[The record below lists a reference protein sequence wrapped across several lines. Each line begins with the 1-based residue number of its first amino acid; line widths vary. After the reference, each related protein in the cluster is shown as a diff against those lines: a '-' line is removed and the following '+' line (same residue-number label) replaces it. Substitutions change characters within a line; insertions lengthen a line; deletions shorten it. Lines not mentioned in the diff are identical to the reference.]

1 MQNIIHCGGCSAM
14 SKKRDFDAL
23 QKRRMRAANLLRHGW
38 RQAQV
43 ADKLGVSRQSVS
55 RWAATIEDGGA
66 AGLRKSGRVGRR
78 PAIDEEQRRK
88 LVASLKAGALVAGYG
103 TDLWTLKR
111 VRRLIEEQTGL
122 RYSESGVWHV
132 LANLGFSWQR
142 PVGRALERDETAIE
156 GWKRKRWPVLKKT
169 LRPEGKP

>member
-1 MQNIIHCGGCSAM
+1 M

-38 RQAQV
+38 TQARV

-55 RWAATIEDGGA
+55 RWAATVEGSGA
-66 AGLRKSGRVGRR
+66 TGLRKSGRAGRR
-78 PAIDEEQRRK
+78 PGIDEAQRRE

-132 LANLGFSWQR
+132 LANLGFSCQR
-142 PVGRALERDETAIE
+142 PVGRALERDEAAIE
-156 GWKRKRWPVLKKT
+156 HWKRKRWPALKKT
-169 LRPEGKP
+169 LRPEGRP